1 MRVVVVG
8 AAGAMGR
15 WTLRDL
21 TESEGVDEVVA
32 ADLDGA
38 RAREAAGWAAARS
51 GSNGTAR
58 VSGLALDAGDGQALR
73 RVFEDADVVCN
84 CAVRV
89 TNLPVMEACA
99 STGTHYVDLG
109 GLFHTTRRQ
118 LAMHDRFVAAG
129 VTAVVGM
136 GGSPGT
142 TNVLAALAGRDLD
155 VVEEVEVRLG
165 IADFAPSRAP
175 VPVPY
180 AIQTLLDEFAV
191 PAMAFREGE
200 LIEVP
205 AMSEQEELDFPPPVG
220 RVRVGHTLHS
230 EVATLPLHFA
240 DRGIRSVSFKVGFP
254 ADFMDKMALLTGLG
268 LADTHP
274 VDLPGGRVVPR
285 ELLVDRIIQT
295 ATMPGPEA
303 APDDAEAIWVRVRG
317 RRAGPSGDPALAP
330 RDTTAA
336 PDGVLRNPPRDTTAP
351 PDGVLRNSPR
361 DTTAPPDG
369 GMIERL
375 AECVVRPH
383 PTWQAGAGQL
393 DTGVPPSIVAQFL
406 GHKVIDRPG
415 VLAPEDAVPPEPYL
429 AELASRTMEVTLTT
443 SGPALAEGAGG
454 FGGRSAAQPPEG
466 SRRPEFA
473 RRHSQIEA

>member
-1 MRVVVVG
+1 
-8 AAGAMGR
+8 MGR
-15 WTLRDL
+15 WTVRDL
-21 TESEGVDEVVA
+21 TESEGVDEVVV
-32 ADLDGA
+32 ADLDGS

-51 GSNGTAR
+51 GSNGTAQ
-58 VSGLALDAGDGQALR
+58 VSGLGLDAGDGDALR
-73 RVFEDADVVCN
+73 RAFDGADVVCN
-84 CAVRV
+84 CAVHA

-99 STGTHYVDLG
+99 DAGTHYVDLG
-109 GLFHTTRRQ
+109 GLYHTTRRQ
-118 LAMHDRFVAAG
+118 LALHDRFVAAG

-142 TNVLAALAGRDLD
+142 TNVLAALAGRDLE

-165 IADFAPSRAP
+165 VADFAPSAAP

-180 AIQTLLDEFAV
+180 AIQTILDEFAV
-191 PAMAFREGE
+191 PAVTFRDGR
-200 LIEVP
+200 LVEVP

-254 ADFMDKMALLTGLG
+254 AGFMDKLALLTALG
-268 LADTHP
+268 LADTLP
-274 VDLPGGRVVPR
+274 VELPSGPVVPR
-285 ELLVDRIIQT
+285 ELLVHCITKT

-330 RDTTAA
+330 REDSL
-336 PDGVLRNPPRDTTAP
+336 DG
-351 PDGVLRNSPR
+351 SPV
-361 DTTAPPDG
+361 
-369 GMIERL
+369 ERL

-383 PTWQAGAGQL
+383 PAWQAGAGQL

-406 GHKVIDRPG
+406 ATEVIDRPG
-415 VLAPEDAVPPEPYL
+415 VLTPEDAVPPEPYL
-429 AELASRTMEVTLTT
+429 AELAARNLEVTLITT
-443 SGPALAEGAGG
+443 QPARSFGVAAGG
-454 FGGRSAAQPPEG
+454 SGGGA
-466 SRRPEFA
+466 
-473 RRHSQIEA
+473 

>member
-8 AAGAMGR
+8 GAGAMGR
-15 WTLRDL
+15 WTVRDL
-21 TESEGVDEVVA
+21 TESEGVDEVVV
-32 ADLDGA
+32 ADLDGS

-58 VSGLALDAGDGQALR
+58 VGGQALDAGDGEALR
-73 RVFEDADVVCN
+73 RAFDGADVVCN
-84 CAVRV
+84 CAVHA
-89 TNLPVMEACA
+89 TNVAVMEACA
-99 STGTHYVDLG
+99 DAGTHYVDLG

-118 LAMHDRFVAAG
+118 LALHDRFVAAG

-142 TNVLAALAGRDLD
+142 TNVLAALAGQGLE

-165 IADFAPSRAP
+165 VADFAPSSAP

-180 AIQTLLDEFAV
+180 AIQTILDEFAA
-191 PAMAFREGE
+191 PAMTFRDGR
-200 LIEVP
+200 LVEVP

-240 DRGIRSVSFKVGFP
+240 DRGVRSVSFKVGFP
-254 ADFMDKMALLTGLG
+254 AEFMDKLALLTALG
-268 LADTHP
+268 LADTTP
-274 VDLPGGRVVPR
+274 VELPSGPVVPR
-285 ELLVDRIIQT
+285 ELLVHCITQT
-295 ATMPGPEA
+295 ATMPGPES

-330 RDTTAA
+330 RDPLGPA
-336 PDGVLRNPPRDTTAP
+336 DG
-351 PDGVLRNSPR
+351 SPV
-361 DTTAPPDG
+361 
-369 GMIERL
+369 ERL

-406 GHKVIDRPG
+406 ATKLIDRPG

-429 AELASRTMEVTLTT
+429 AELAARNMEVTLITRERAR
-443 SGPALAEGAGG
+443 SLGVAAGG
-454 FGGRSAAQPPEG
+454 SGGGA
-466 SRRPEFA
+466 
-473 RRHSQIEA
+473 

>member
-8 AAGAMGR
+8 GAGAMGR
-15 WTLRDL
+15 WTVRDL
-21 TESEGVDEVVA
+21 TESEGVDEVVV
-32 ADLDGA
+32 ADLDGS

-51 GSNGTAR
+51 GSNGTAQ
-58 VSGLALDAGDGQALR
+58 VSGLALDAGDGEALR
-73 RVFEDADVVCN
+73 RAFDGADVVCN
-84 CAVRV
+84 CAVHA

-99 STGTHYVDLG
+99 DAGTHYVDLG
-109 GLFHTTRRQ
+109 GLYHTTRRQ

-142 TNVLAALAGRDLD
+142 TNVLAALAGHDLE

-165 IADFAPSRAP
+165 VADFAPSAAP

-180 AIQTLLDEFAV
+180 AIQTILDEFAV
-191 PAMAFREGE
+191 PAVTFRDGR
-200 LIEVP
+200 LVEVP

-254 ADFMDKMALLTGLG
+254 AEFMDKLALLTALG
-268 LADTHP
+268 LADTSP
-274 VDLPGGRVVPR
+274 VELPSGPVVPR
-285 ELLVDRIIQT
+285 ELLVHCITQT

-330 RDTTAA
+330 REDSL
-336 PDGVLRNPPRDTTAP
+336 DG
-351 PDGVLRNSPR
+351 SPV
-361 DTTAPPDG
+361 
-369 GMIERL
+369 ERL
-375 AECVVRPH
+375 AECLVRPH
-383 PTWQAGAGQL
+383 PAWQAGAGQL

-406 GHKVIDRPG
+406 ATKLIDRPG
-415 VLAPEDAVPPEPYL
+415 VLAPEDAVPPEPFL
-429 AELASRTMEVTLTT
+429 AELAARNMEVTLITT
-443 SGPALAEGAGG
+443 EPARSLGVAAGG
-454 FGGRSAAQPPEG
+454 SGGGA
-466 SRRPEFA
+466 
-473 RRHSQIEA
+473 

>member
-8 AAGAMGR
+8 GAGAMGR
-15 WTLRDL
+15 WTVRDL
-21 TESEGVDEVVA
+21 TESEGVDEVVV
-32 ADLDGA
+32 ADLDGS

-51 GSNGTAR
+51 GSNGTAQ
-58 VSGLALDAGDGQALR
+58 VSGLGLDAGDGDALR
-73 RVFEDADVVCN
+73 RAFDGADVVCN
-84 CAVRV
+84 CAVHA

-99 STGTHYVDLG
+99 DAGTHYVDLG
-109 GLFHTTRRQ
+109 GLYHTTRRQ
-118 LAMHDRFVAAG
+118 LALHDRFVAAG

-142 TNVLAALAGRDLD
+142 TNVLAALAGRDLE

-165 IADFAPSRAP
+165 VADFAPSAAP

-180 AIQTLLDEFAV
+180 AIQTILDEFAV
-191 PAMAFREGE
+191 PAVTFRDGR
-200 LIEVP
+200 LVEVP

-254 ADFMDKMALLTGLG
+254 AGFMDKLALLTALG
-268 LADTHP
+268 LADTLP
-274 VDLPGGRVVPR
+274 VELPSGPVVPR
-285 ELLVDRIIQT
+285 ELLVHCITKT

-330 RDTTAA
+330 REDSL
-336 PDGVLRNPPRDTTAP
+336 DG
-351 PDGVLRNSPR
+351 SPV
-361 DTTAPPDG
+361 
-369 GMIERL
+369 ERL

-383 PTWQAGAGQL
+383 PAWQAGAGQL

-406 GHKVIDRPG
+406 ATKVIDRPG
-415 VLAPEDAVPPEPYL
+415 VLTPEDAVPPEPYL
-429 AELASRTMEVTLTT
+429 AELTARNLEVTLITT
-443 SGPALAEGAGG
+443 QPARSFGVAAGG
-454 FGGRSAAQPPEG
+454 SGGGA
-466 SRRPEFA
+466 
-473 RRHSQIEA
+473 

>member
-8 AAGAMGR
+8 GAGAMGR
-15 WTLRDL
+15 WTVRDL
-21 TESEGVDEVVA
+21 TESEGVDAVVV
-32 ADLDGA
+32 ADLDGS

-58 VSGLALDAGDGQALR
+58 VAGMALDAGDGEAMR
-73 RVFEDADVVCN
+73 RAFDDADVVCN
-84 CAVRV
+84 CAVYA

-99 STGTHYVDLG
+99 DAGTHYVDLG

-118 LAMHDRFVAAG
+118 LALHDRFVAAG
-129 VTAVVGM
+129 VTAVIGM

-142 TNVLAALAGRDLD
+142 TNVLAALAARGLE

-165 IADFAPSRAP
+165 VADFAPSTAP

-180 AIQTLLDEFAV
+180 AIQTVLDEFAV
-191 PAMAFREGE
+191 PAMTFRDGR
-200 LIEVP
+200 LAQVP
-205 AMSEQEELDFPPPVG
+205 AMSEQEELDFPAPVG

-254 ADFMDKMALLTGLG
+254 AAFMDKLALLTALG
-268 LADTHP
+268 LADTSP
-274 VDLPGGRVVPR
+274 VELPSGTVAPR
-285 ELLVDRIIQT
+285 ELLVHCITKTST
-295 ATMPGPEA
+295 APGPKA

-330 RDTTAA
+330 REQ
-336 PDGVLRNPPRDTTAP
+336 PPQAVP
-351 PDGVLRNSPR
+351 V
-361 DTTAPPDG
+361 
-369 GMIERL
+369 ERL

-383 PTWQAGAGQL
+383 PAWGAGAGQL

-406 GHKVIDRPG
+406 ATKVIDRPG
-415 VLAPEDAVPPEPYL
+415 VLPPEDAVPPEPFL
-429 AELASRTMEVTLTT
+429 AELAARNMEVTLITR
-443 SGPALAEGAGG
+443 E
-454 FGGRSAAQPPEG
+454 RSP
-466 SRRPEFA
+466 R
-473 RRHSQIEA
+473 

>member
-1 MRVVVVG
+1 MKVVVVG
-8 AAGAMGR
+8 GAGAMGR

-21 TESEGVDEVVA
+21 TESEGVDEVVV
-32 ADLDGA
+32 ADLDGS

-58 VSGLALDAGDGQALR
+58 VGGVALDAGDGQALR
-73 RVFEDADVVCN
+73 RAFDGVDVVCN
-84 CAVRV
+84 CAVHA

-99 STGTHYVDLG
+99 DSGAHYVDLG

-118 LAMHDRFVAAG
+118 LALHDRFLEAG

-155 VVEEVEVRLG
+155 VVEEVQVRLG
-165 IADFAPSRAP
+165 IADFAPSTAP

-191 PAMAFREGE
+191 PAMTFRDGE

-220 RVRVGHTLHS
+220 RARVGHTLHS
-230 EVATLPLHFA
+230 EIATLPRHFA

-254 ADFMDKMALLTGLG
+254 ADFMDKMALLVALG
-268 LADTHP
+268 LADTQP

-285 ELLVDRIIQT
+285 ELLVQRITQT
-295 ATMPGPEA
+295 TTMPGPDT

-330 RDTTAA
+330 RD
-336 PDGVLRNPPRDTTAP
+336 PHPV
-351 PDGVLRNSPR
+351 
-361 DTTAPPDG
+361 
-369 GMIERL
+369 ERL
-375 AECVVRPH
+375 AEIVVRPH
-383 PTWQAGAGQL
+383 PGWQAGAGQL
-393 DTGVPPSIVAQFL
+393 DTGVPASIVAQFL
-406 GHKVIDRPG
+406 ASQVIDRPG

-429 AELASRTMEVTLTT
+429 AELATRNMEATLITRE
-443 SGPALAEGAGG
+443 PARSIGVAAGG
-454 FGGRSAAQPPEG
+454 SGGAA
-466 SRRPEFA
+466 
-473 RRHSQIEA
+473 

>member
-8 AAGAMGR
+8 GAGAMGR
-15 WTLRDL
+15 WTVRDL
-21 TESEGVDEVVA
+21 TESEGVDEVVV
-32 ADLDGA
+32 ADLDGS

-51 GSNGTAR
+51 GSNGTAQ
-58 VSGLALDAGDGQALR
+58 VSGLALDAGDGEALR
-73 RVFEDADVVCN
+73 RAFDGADVVCN
-84 CAVRV
+84 CAVHA

-99 STGTHYVDLG
+99 DAGTHYVDLG
-109 GLFHTTRRQ
+109 GLYHTTRRQ

-142 TNVLAALAGRDLD
+142 TNVLAALAGHDLE

-165 IADFAPSRAP
+165 VADFAPSAAP

-180 AIQTLLDEFAV
+180 AIQTILDEFAV
-191 PAMAFREGE
+191 PAVTFRDGR
-200 LIEVP
+200 LVEVP

-254 ADFMDKMALLTGLG
+254 AEFMDKLALLTALG
-268 LADTHP
+268 LADSSP
-274 VDLPGGRVVPR
+274 VELPSGPVVPR
-285 ELLVDRIIQT
+285 ELLVHCITQT

-330 RDTTAA
+330 REDSL
-336 PDGVLRNPPRDTTAP
+336 DG
-351 PDGVLRNSPR
+351 SPV
-361 DTTAPPDG
+361 
-369 GMIERL
+369 ERL
-375 AECVVRPH
+375 AECLVRPH
-383 PTWQAGAGQL
+383 PAWQAGAGQL

-406 GHKVIDRPG
+406 ATKLIDRPG
-415 VLAPEDAVPPEPYL
+415 VHAPEDAVPPEPFL
-429 AELASRTMEVTLTT
+429 AELAARNMEVTLITT
-443 SGPALAEGAGG
+443 EPARSLGVAAGG
-454 FGGRSAAQPPEG
+454 SGGGA
-466 SRRPEFA
+466 
-473 RRHSQIEA
+473 